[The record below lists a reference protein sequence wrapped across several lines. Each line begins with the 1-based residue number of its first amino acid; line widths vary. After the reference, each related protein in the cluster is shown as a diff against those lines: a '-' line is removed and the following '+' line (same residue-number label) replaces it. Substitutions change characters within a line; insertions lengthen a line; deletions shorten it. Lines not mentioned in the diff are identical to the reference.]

1 MGGLGSGRRKKRQH
15 RTVETCLMLDADRL
29 SLRGNLRSTLER
41 PGHLVSPAFRND
53 ATTRCSESV
62 HSLRK
67 SIFFYSRDNAP
78 YHLIRTE
85 IADAHQHEHCPTAY
99 GVSARRA

>member
-41 PGHLVSPAFRND
+41 PGHLVSPRS
-53 ATTRCSESV
+53 ATTR
-62 HSLRK
+62 
-67 SIFFYSRDNAP
+67 P
-78 YHLIRTE
+78 
-85 IADAHQHEHCPTAY
+85 ADAPNL
-99 GVSARRA
+99 